1 MSSKANIAVTAT
13 RGCIGVWDYM
23 TGALRYTL
31 AKVMLSF
38 HWSIL
43 YKYPTLIG
51 QFSEY
56 STLIGQNEMGAI
68 VTQAIVNEEGD
79 TVIAAESGEILFWNL
94 ETKSVV
100 YSDEARGVVQI
111 KLNKKQTKLLIVQSS
126 GPIGNHKG

>member
-1 MSSKANIAVTAT
+1 MHLICHYSEYS
-13 RGCIGVWDYM
+13 
-23 TGALRYTL
+23 
-31 AKVMLSF
+31 
-38 HWSIL
+38 
-43 YKYPTLIG
+43 TLIG
-51 QFSEY
+51 KYSKY

-79 TVIAAESGEILFWNL
+79 TAIAAESGEILFWNL

-126 GPIGNHKG
+126 GPIGNHKGSI